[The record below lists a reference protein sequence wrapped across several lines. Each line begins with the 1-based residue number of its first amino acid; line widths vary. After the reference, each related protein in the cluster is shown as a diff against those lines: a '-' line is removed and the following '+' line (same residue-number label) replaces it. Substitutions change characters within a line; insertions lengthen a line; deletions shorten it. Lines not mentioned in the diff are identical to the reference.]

1 MSDVVVI
8 DRAGIRDELATLLRG
23 ASPSGAARTE
33 ILRSWR
39 ESIAA
44 GLQPDHLE
52 PPFDDGADMASDV
65 LRVGW
70 PVADRLAEDL
80 DGTDISVVLTDAD
93 ARVVARWSP
102 TTQLRERLERAGL
115 SPGRRWRV
123 GDAGTNALG
132 ITSLTRSS
140 AQVVGPEHFM
150 ERLSAL
156 TTAAAPIVD
165 GRTGQ
170 TVGAL
175 ALVCPAGSTNAL
187 LLPVARR
194 VADEIGQRLATDG
207 VGEHTVDEPS
217 SRPRHR
223 PRTRALRPRHEGRPT
238 LGWASLTPSELMLS
252 ELIADGLTNKEVAAR
267 LYVSRHTVDAHL
279 RHIFRKLDINSRV
292 DLARLVATQRVEDQG
307 DTRSPDTTTPI
318 HARAYA

>member
-1 MSDVVVI
+1 MSNVVVI
-8 DRAGIRDELATLLRG
+8 DREGIRDELVRLLQG
-23 ASPSGAARTE
+23 APPAGAAPTE
-33 ILRSWR
+33 ILGSWR

-52 PPFDDGADMASDV
+52 PPFDDGADMASDM
-65 LRVGW
+65 LRAGW

-102 TTQLRERLERAGL
+102 TTQLRELLERAAL

-123 GDAGTNALG
+123 DDAGTNALG
-132 ITSLTRSS
+132 IASLTGSP
-140 AQVVGPEHFM
+140 ALVVGPEHFM
-150 ERLSAL
+150 EPLSAL
-156 TTAAAPIVD
+156 TTAASPIVD
-165 GRTGQ
+165 ARTGQ
-170 TVGAL
+170 TVGAI
-175 ALVCPAGSTNAL
+175 ALVCPATSTNAL

-207 VGEHTVDEPS
+207 IQEITADEPP

-223 PRTRALRPRHEGRPT
+223 PRTRALRSPHEGRPT

-292 DLARLVATQRVEDQG
+292 DLARVVAT
-307 DTRSPDTTTPI
+307 
-318 HARAYA
+318 HRAASAGALA